1 VRPVGD
7 VSSPRT
13 LTTLL
18 FVVWAASSLGGSV
31 RRVVNCLRARTARR
45 TSLPL
50 ESGRVADALAR
61 LLSKQ
66 GGPRVA
72 LHRAPLC
79 ASPCVAGIF
88 RPAILW
94 PDDVEVEQQLTDA
107 QIEAILAHE
116 LAHVRRRDN
125 VAAAAHG
132 IVEILFWFHPL
143 VWWLSARLRDE
154 RERACDDEV
163 LRSTGV
169 APELYAAGILTV
181 CETAIGAPIA
191 AAAITGSPLTQRIE
205 AIMTP
210 HSPRV
215 LDPIRRTLGIAAIV
229 ALTVLPVAAGALSKP
244 PVQGPGRTITGRV
257 VDPMGATVAGATL
270 TATSA
275 ASGMTRSAVSD
286 ENGRYTLTDL
296 PPGEVTI
303 IVKHSG
309 FRTIKAPMA
318 PATGVP
324 TKTDFQLQVGAVSE
338 AVTVRSSGVGRED
351 PAVSAATEAE
361 LLARVSQATD
371 AVAAELALA
380 ALYYRQER
388 FAESQAAMARATELI
403 AQRAAAQRA
412 SRPDVVVTSSRGGG
426 DITEPRKIRDVK
438 PIYPEIARAAR
449 VSGVV
454 IIEATIAEDGT
465 VRDARVLRGVPLL
478 DEAALGA
485 VRQWLFTPTLLNGV
499 PVEVVITASVRFVE

>member
-1 VRPVGD
+1 
-7 VSSPRT
+7 
-13 LTTLL
+13 
-18 FVVWAASSLGGSV
+18 
-31 RRVVNCLRARTARR
+31 
-45 TSLPL
+45 
-50 ESGRVADALAR
+50 
-61 LLSKQ
+61 
-66 GGPRVA
+66 
-72 LHRAPLC
+72 
-79 ASPCVAGIF
+79 VAGVF

-94 PDDVEVEQQLTDA
+94 PDDVEVEQQLADA

-125 VAAAAHG
+125 VVSAAHG
-132 IVEILFWFHPL
+132 IVEIVFWFHPL

-154 RERACDDEV
+154 RERACDDDV

-169 APELYAAGILTV
+169 APEIYAAGILTV

-215 LDPIRRTLGIAAIV
+215 LDPIRRTLGIAAVV
-229 ALTVLPVAAGALSKP
+229 ALAVLPVAAGALSKP

-257 VDPMGATVAGATL
+257 VDPMGATVAGATV

-303 IVKHSG
+303 VVKHSG

-412 SRPDVVVTSSRGGG
+412 SRPDFVVASPRGGE
-426 DITEPRKIRDVK
+426 ISEPRKIRDVK

-499 PVEVVITASVRFVE
+499 PVEVVITASVNFVE